1 VPTTGQFQLLAQ
13 GNPTDAAVNGQT
25 VADEAP
31 AAREILFIDPAVPD
45 FATLAD
51 GVRAVV
57 RPVLLDAR
65 RDALEQIA
73 DALERGAGYDTVH
86 VVTHGAPGRLE
97 FSSGALSHAKLFH
110 HAGALARIRAAL
122 APDGELLL
130 WACAAGQGAAGRLLI
145 DALAEATGANVA
157 AASHDIG
164 DAARGAS
171 WTLDAAH
178 APLAAVPFTR
188 ETIANYRGLLI
199 VGPLTPVD
207 GDAAANTILEGAA
220 NGTAVDHLSI
230 SASGAVSYALTD
242 NAGGRFQIDSSTGV
256 VTVLDGTLL
265 DFETATSHSI
275 TVEASDGVGGTGTQS
290 FTIDV
295 SNANPSTPTD
305 GDAAA
310 NTILEGA
317 AAGTAVAHLAISS
330 SDPNGPAVTYALTD
344 NAGGRFQIDSSSGAV
359 TVLDGTLLDFETA
372 TSHSITVEASDGQG
386 GTSSQSFTIDVSNAN
401 PATPVDG
408 DAAANTI
415 VEGAAAGTA
424 VAHLA
429 ISSSDPNGP
438 AVTYALTDSAGGFFT
453 IDAATGVVSV
463 DTAGASGINY
473 ETAPGHAYSI
483 TVQISDGAGGTSTQ
497 SFSIDVTDVAP
508 SATADV
514 YNGPNSVDEDQAL
527 NITAAAGVLAN
538 DSDVNGG
545 PLTAVLD
552 LGPAHAASFTLNP
565 DGSFSYTPSADYN
578 GPDGFT
584 YHAFDGAQS
593 SGTVAVGLTVN
604 AVNDAPAFTNL
615 GEGAHPQFTEN
626 GASVV
631 LDNNVTVSDVELN
644 AAGNYGGATLTLS
657 RNGGADPDD
666 TFAGTGTLDLAGS
679 NGLGENVSLDGGGT
693 FIGTFTQ
700 PGDGSFSIQFNASAT
715 AADVA
720 SVMQQIVYSNASD
733 NPANAAQIDW
743 TFSDGNTGAQGSG
756 GAGVATGSVTV
767 DITQVDDAPVLLD
780 VALSSAYVP
789 GSSGVVLSP
798 ALDVFDADA
807 TAPSPNVGLA
817 SATVKISA
825 GFFAG
830 DELFVNLA
838 SSGGHFVTPD
848 GDTTN
853 ISVQSNALGM
863 LVLSGQDTV
872 SHYQSILDAVS
883 YHSTAADPSNGGADP
898 NRTITWQVND
908 GVLSSATP
916 GPDFNETILHFDL
929 APAIDLDSGSAG
941 TGFTASYT
949 ENAAPIAIVGADTV
963 TDSDNANMDAATIV
977 LTNAKAGDSLSI
989 AGFLPGGI
997 DGSIDTSVAG
1007 QITVHLANSASTADY
1022 QTALAQ
1028 IRFSSSSEKPDTTDR
1043 DISFVTNDGDADSNL
1058 AHATVHVI
1066 AVNDAPV
1073 AASGSAGGNE
1083 DTTILGTVSASD
1095 VDNTASQ
1102 LSYALVGAN
1111 GGAGHGTVV
1120 LHADGTFSYTPVPN
1134 FNGNDSFSFKASDG
1148 ALDSNVATESLTINA
1163 VNDAPVNTVPGP
1175 LSVQSSLNAAIVG
1188 LAVNDIDAGSLT
1200 TSLHVDHGTLTV
1212 ASVGGA
1218 AVAGSG
1224 TGTVTLTGSAA
1235 QIDASL
1241 AAANNVVYQSTFN
1254 FTGTDHLTMTSNDGG
1269 GTGSGGPLTDIDV
1282 VDISVDTSFA
1292 PPHLASS
1299 DFHLT

>member
-1 VPTTGQFQLLAQ
+1 VPTTGQFQLRAQ
-13 GNPTDAAVNGQT
+13 GNPADAAVNGQT

-31 AAREILFIDPAVPD
+31 AVREILFIDPAVPD
-45 FATLAD
+45 FAALAD

-73 DALERGAGYDTVH
+73 DTLERGAGFDTVH
-86 VVTHGAPGRLE
+86 VVTHGAPGRIE
-97 FSSGALSHAKLFH
+97 FSSGILSHANLST
-110 HAGALARIRAAL
+110 HAGALARIRSAL
-122 APDGELLL
+122 APDAELLL
-130 WACAAGQGAAGRLLI
+130 WACAAGQGAAGRMLI

-157 AASHDIG
+157 AATHELG
-164 DAARGAS
+164 NTARGAS

-178 APLAAVPFTR
+178 APLAAVPFTF
-188 ETIANYRGLLI
+188 ETIANYRGLL
-199 VGPLTPVD
+199 VVSPLTPAD
-207 GDAAANTILEGAA
+207 GDAAANTIPEGAA
-220 NGTAVDHLSI
+220 NGTAVAHLSI
-230 SASGAVSYALTD
+230 SSSGVSYALTD
-242 NAGGRFQIDSSTGV
+242 NAGGRFQIDSSSGV

-265 DFETATSHSI
+265 NFETAAVHSI
-275 TVEASDGVGGTGTQS
+275 TVEASDG
-290 FTIDV
+290 
-295 SNANPSTPTD
+295 
-305 GDAAA
+305 
-310 NTILEGA
+310 E
-317 AAGTAVAHLAISS
+317 
-330 SDPNGPAVTYALTD
+330 
-344 NAGGRFQIDSSSGAV
+344 
-359 TVLDGTLLDFETA
+359 
-372 TSHSITVEASDGQG
+372 
-386 GTSSQSFTIDVSNAN
+386 
-401 PATPVDG
+401 
-408 DAAANTI
+408 
-415 VEGAAAGTA
+415 
-424 VAHLA
+424 
-429 ISSSDPNGP
+429 
-438 AVTYALTDSAGGFFT
+438 
-453 IDAATGVVSV
+453 
-463 DTAGASGINY
+463 
-473 ETAPGHAYSI
+473 
-483 TVQISDGAGGTSTQ
+483 GGTSTQ

-508 SATADV
+508 SATADL

-527 NITAAAGVLAN
+527 NIAAAGVLSN
-538 DSDVNGG
+538 DGDVNGG
-545 PLTAVLD
+545 PFTAVLD
-552 LGPAHAASFTLNP
+552 TGPAHAASFTLNP

-584 YHAFDGAQS
+584 YHAFDGALS

-626 GASVV
+626 GSSVV

-644 AAGNYGGATLTLS
+644 AAGNYGGATLTLI

-666 TFAGTGTLDLAGS
+666 TFAGTGSLDLADS
-679 NGLGENVSLDGGGT
+679 NGLGENVSLNGGGT
-693 FIGTFTQ
+693 FIGTFSQ
-700 PGDGSFSIQFNASAT
+700 PGDGSFSITFNASAT
-715 AADVA
+715 AANVA
-720 SVMQQIVYSNASD
+720 SVMQQIAYSNASD
-733 NPANAAQIDW
+733 NPANAVQIDW

-756 GAGVATGSVTV
+756 GAGIATGSVTV
-767 DITQVDDAPVLLD
+767 DIIQVDDAPVLLN
-780 VALSSAYVP
+780 VALTSAYVP

-798 ALDVFDADA
+798 ALGVFDADA

-838 SSGGHFVTPD
+838 TSGGFFVTPD

-863 LVLSGQDTV
+863 LVLSGQDSV

-908 GVLSSATP
+908 GVLSSANP
-916 GPDFNETILHFDL
+916 GPDVNETILHFDL

-949 ENAAPIAIVGADTV
+949 ENAAGIAIVGADTV
-963 TDSDNANMDAATIV
+963 TDADNANMDSATIV

-989 AGFLPGGI
+989 AGLLPGGI

-1007 QITVHLANSASTADY
+1007 QITVHLTNSASSADY

-1028 IRFSSSSEKPDTTDR
+1028 IRFGSSSENPNTADR
-1043 DISFVTNDGDADSNL
+1043 DITFVTNDGEADSNL
-1058 AHATVHVI
+1058 AHATIHVI

-1073 AASGSAGGNE
+1073 AAGGSASGNE
-1083 DTTILGTVSASD
+1083 DSPIPGTVSASD

-1102 LSYALVGAN
+1102 LSYVLVGAN

-1134 FNGNDSFSFKASDG
+1134 FNGNDSFSFKVSDG
-1148 ALDSNVATESLTINA
+1148 ALDSNIATESLTINA

-1175 LSVQSSLNAAIVG
+1175 LAVESSLNAAIVG
-1188 LAVNDIDAGSLT
+1188 LAVSDIDAGSLT
-1200 TSLHVDHGTLTV
+1200 TSLHVEHGTLTV

-1235 QIDASL
+1235 QIDAAL
-1241 AAANNVVYQSTFN
+1241 GAPNNVLYQSTLN
-1254 FTGTDHLTMTSNDGG
+1254 FAGTDHLTMTSNDGG

-1282 VDISVDTSFA
+1282 VDITVGTSFA